1 MILEKTVELIKQ
13 IYRYHKIF
21 PPKVTRVIVGSRYT
35 AVEVAAYSYDPFLGL
50 AYTIPSV
57 VNGNQADL
65 AGLFDNQSLEVLLQW
80 AYNPPSLEKMIG
92 IAAVNALSQHILEI
106 INPYKTIKGDIV
118 DYLKIDEDK
127 KVTFIG
133 QIKPLIEHV
142 NRFTDSILI
151 IDDNPSI
158 SEQSTKFPKRNNISD
173 LEDDE
178 IFTDILFCTGS
189 SLINNTLEEIL
200 VFFRKKS
207 RKTVVIGPSASM
219 IPDILFDSGVDIV
232 GGMTIIDR
240 ESTINVIKEGGGTK
254 MFKNYGEKYN
264 LIKE

>member
-21 PPKVTRVIVGSRYT
+21 PPKITRVVIGLRYT

-50 AYTIPSV
+50 AYTIPGIINS
-57 VNGNQADL
+57 NKADF
-65 AGLFDNQSLEVLLQW
+65 ADEQSLEVLLQW

-106 INPYKTIKGDIV
+106 INPYKKIQGDIV
-118 DYLKIDEDK
+118 DHLKIDEDK
-127 KVTFIG
+127 KITFIG
-133 QIKPLIEHV
+133 KITPLIEHV
-142 NRFTDSILI
+142 GKFTNKILI
-151 IDDNPSI
+151 IDDDPSI
-158 SEQSTKFPKRNNISD
+158 SEQPTKFSIKNNISD
-173 LEDDE
+173 LEEDE
-178 IFTDILFCTGS
+178 LFTDILFCTGS
-189 SLINNTLEEIL
+189 SLINNTLEGIL
-200 VFFRKKS
+200 ASFRKKS
-207 RKTVVIGPSASM
+207 RKIIVLGPSASM

-232 GGMTIIDR
+232 GGMKIIDR
-240 ESTINVIKEGGGTK
+240 ESTLKVIQEGGGTK